1 MKNFCAFA
9 LQQFHKLHLFTFINK
24 NVVKKI
30 FTNNQMYKGTHRYN
44 HSVRDA
50 SLRPTKMM
58 RQTKHR
64 PTSASIHNCRNYHHH
79 HQNHQNHHKER
90 HEKKGVSTSSSSQ
103 SKTTLTLIASAAL
116 SMFISITTP
125 IDAIA
130 GGDDDKKFVRN
141 MIGGCTSDKLDL
153 FKDVRAKFSMEASTG
168 ALPEAILDLDKCDY
182 SNLDLDAK
190 VLSGLIARNAN
201 FENSQLT
208 HNEMSRTD
216 ARGSNFK
223 GVNFKD
229 TNAYS
234 TRFDGSNLENA
245 NFENVILSGASFGKY
260 NGEWANMK
268 GANFEGALLSSSDA
282 RELCKNPTLDL
293 EGQMNVGGC

>member
-1 MKNFCAFA
+1 M
-9 LQQFHKLHLFTFINK
+9 FT
-24 NVVKKI
+24 
-30 FTNNQMYKGTHRYN
+30 TTTTTTTTTT
-44 HSVRDA
+44 
-50 SLRPTKMM
+50 PTKPPA
-58 RQTKHR
+58 TKMLKATRHYTIRDSSRRIRTKFPKTQAAIPHHR
-64 PTSASIHNCRNYHHH
+64 HYEREEKYEPSTSTST
-79 HQNHQNHHKER
+79 
-90 HEKKGVSTSSSSQ
+90 STSSTVSS
-103 SKTTLTLIASAAL
+103 SKTLLAATALAVVL
-116 SMFISITTP
+116 STMSQVGS
-125 IDAIA
+125 AIA
-130 GGDDDKKFVRN
+130 GDDDDKKFVRN
-141 MIGGCTSDKLDL
+141 MLGGCTPDKLDL

-182 SNLDLDAK
+182 SNIDLDAK

-208 HNEMSRTD
+208 HTEMSRTD

-234 TRFDGSNLENA
+234 TRFDGSNMENA

-268 GANFEGALLSSSDA
+268 GANFEGVLLSSSDA

>member
-1 MKNFCAFA
+1 M
-9 LQQFHKLHLFTFINK
+9 FTTTTTTTTTTPTKPPATKMLKATRHYTI
-24 NVVKKI
+24 
-30 FTNNQMYKGTHRYN
+30 
-44 HSVRDA
+44 RDA
-50 SLRPTKMM
+50 SRRIRTKFPKT
-58 RQTKHR
+58 Q
-64 PTSASIHNCRNYHHH
+64 AAIHHH
-79 HQNHQNHHKER
+79 RHYER
-90 HEKKGVSTSSSSQ
+90 EEKYEPSTSTSTSTSSTVSS
-103 SKTTLTLIASAAL
+103 SKTLLAATALAVVL
-116 SMFISITTP
+116 STMSP
-125 IDAIA
+125 VGSAIA
-130 GGDDDKKFVRN
+130 GDDDDKKFVRN
-141 MIGGCTSDKLDL
+141 MLGGCTPDKLDL

-182 SNLDLDAK
+182 SNIDLDAK

-208 HNEMSRTD
+208 HTEMSRTD

-234 TRFDGSNLENA
+234 TRFDGSNMENA

>member
-1 MKNFCAFA
+1 MKNFCAF
-9 LQQFHKLHLFTFINK
+9 LRSNNFTNSIYLTFINK
-24 NVVKKI
+24 KRTYIVKKI

-79 HQNHQNHHKER
+79 HQKLSKSSKSSKR
-90 HEKKGVSTSSSSQ
+90 TSRKKGVSTSSSSQ

-141 MIGGCTSDKLDL
+141 MIGGVLPTS
-153 FKDVRAKFSMEASTG
+153 
-168 ALPEAILDLDKCDY
+168 
-182 SNLDLDAK
+182 
-190 VLSGLIARNAN
+190 
-201 FENSQLT
+201 
-208 HNEMSRTD
+208 
-216 ARGSNFK
+216 
-223 GVNFKD
+223 
-229 TNAYS
+229 
-234 TRFDGSNLENA
+234 
-245 NFENVILSGASFGKY
+245 
-260 NGEWANMK
+260 
-268 GANFEGALLSSSDA
+268 
-282 RELCKNPTLDL
+282 
-293 EGQMNVGGC
+293 